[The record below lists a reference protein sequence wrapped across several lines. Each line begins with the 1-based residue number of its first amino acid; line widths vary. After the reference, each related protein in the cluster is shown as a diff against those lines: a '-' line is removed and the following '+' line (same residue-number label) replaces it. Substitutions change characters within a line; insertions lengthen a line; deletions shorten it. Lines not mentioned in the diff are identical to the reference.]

1 MKKRLRLL
9 SILPFITGLVM
20 GEGENVYKQRHTYK
34 VRFNKYWSYRDKDT
48 HDRQLQCFHV
58 HGEPVMAYSRKDA
71 IKRWVHADLKNR
83 RRVRR

>member
-20 GEGENVYKQRHTYK
+20 GEGENVYKQLHTYK
-34 VRFNKYWSYRDKDT
+34 VRFNTNFRWRDNDMG
-48 HDRQLQCFHV
+48 HQLRHFSV